1 MLHGPTI
8 TEVHNGMSI
17 LGFLGF
23 LGIKVPPKQNPQ
35 LVHLGSRYRLAY
47 PKKQVGHLPLPRSQE
62 AYKVKEK
69 IMYYK

>member
-8 TEVHNGMSI
+8 TEVHKGMSI

-23 LGIKVPPKQNPQ
+23 LGKKVPPESTIGT
-35 LVHLGSRYRLAY
+35 LSSLYRLAY
-47 PKKQVGHLPLPRSQE
+47 PKKQLGHLPLPRSQE

-69 IMYYK
+69 